1 MRTVEKDKWCHG
13 ESEYKGDRVRTELER
28 KHRRR
33 FFFFLI
39 QESSS
44 RGRAVGEVKRVLIM
58 GSDGVR

>member
-33 FFFFLI
+33 FFFFNPRELFSRK
-39 QESSS
+39 SS
-44 RGRAVGEVKRVLIM
+44 GRSKASTYNGE
-58 GSDGVR
+58 